1 MALPKLKVPKIK
13 NKKRVALV
21 TSVTAIVIVTTI
33 VILYFTN
40 KGFKRK
46 LDEIFKITDKKLGP
60 IVDKADNVTFQLPEE
75 RVPPDSEFV
84 IVGKF
89 SDNEGNPVRVKQ
101 GLYYVIQNASGD
113 SGPRELLIQGSLGT
127 NVSSF
132 SKTISTAGF
141 PRGDDYDVIV
151 TDTPLAVA
159 DIQGQGQ
166 QKGPG
171 LGEGGGLPLGIGE
184 SEQATKQSMIG
195 GVGGII

>member
-1 MALPKLKVPKIK
+1 MALPKLKAPKFK
-13 NKKRVALV
+13 NKKKVVLV
-21 TSVTAIVIVTTI
+21 TSVTVVAIVAAIAV
-33 VILYFTN
+33 LYFTN

-46 LDEIFKITDKKLGP
+46 IDELLKRGDKV
-60 IVDKADNVTFQLPEE
+60 VDKADNVSFEMPED
-75 RVPPDSEFV
+75 RVPPDSEFT

-89 SDNEGNPVRVKQ
+89 TDNDGKPVKVKQ

-127 NVSSF
+127 NVGTF

-151 TDTPLAVA
+151 TDSPLNVA

-171 LGEGGGLPLGIGE
+171 LGRQGGIPLGIGE
-184 SEQATKQSMIG
+184 SEQASKQSMIG
-195 GVGGII
+195 GVGGVI